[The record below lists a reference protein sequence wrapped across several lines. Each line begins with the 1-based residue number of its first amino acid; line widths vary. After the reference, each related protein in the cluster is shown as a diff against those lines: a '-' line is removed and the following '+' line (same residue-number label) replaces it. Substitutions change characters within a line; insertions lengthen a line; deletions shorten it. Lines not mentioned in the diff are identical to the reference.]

1 MAGRGWL
8 LIALL
13 LACDKD
19 DGTRGW
25 AVASSGS
32 DDATSAEDA
41 AGGADTGG
49 SGSLGGTDSAGVD
62 ASTATAGDSVDGTVD
77 PGGAGDAATT
87 DGHGTPAGDSV
98 ASEEVLEGVNEPPAF
113 SLMDLNPASGSYT
126 QSLGS
131 GKLSGKLVLAVFH
144 NAADSDSRARAVAL
158 EQLRASYEGHEGPAP
173 AIVAINELGTGAS
186 ITGYVEQGSTTVQFP
201 VLQDTDVDAVW
212 LKFGAER
219 QDMLLLDLQGGLP
232 GAIVRTWVGADQ
244 LDPTDATQRAA
255 LQQAIAAWLK

>member
-32 DDATSAEDA
+32 DGATSAEDT
-41 AGGADTGG
+41 AGSADTGG
-49 SGSLGGTDSAGVD
+49 SGTQGATDSATGD
-62 ASTATAGDSVDGTVD
+62 ATAAATSDSAGDTAE
-77 PGGAGDAATT
+77 PGGDGGVATT
-87 DGHGTPAGDSV
+87 DGHGSPAGDSV
-98 ASEEVLEGVNEPPAF
+98 ASEEVHEGVNEPPVF

-126 QSLGS
+126 QTLGS

-201 VLQDTDVDAVW
+201 VLQDTEVDAVW

-219 QDMLLLDLQGGLP
+219 QDMLLLDLQAGLP
-232 GAIVRTWVGADQ
+232 GAIVRYWTGADQ
-244 LDPTDATQRAA
+244 LDPTDSTQRAA
-255 LQQAIAAWLK
+255 LQQAIATWLK